1 MIEHFILLPTKSLSL
16 VSPSSDVWSE
26 NRSNVPFSSS
36 QKGTGFDV
44 CLYYSWPWRPLHL
57 PAVHWSLF
65 TSMPLYPPAK
75 EILFLTLFSH
85 FPCFLLQV
93 ISPQTT
99 CNSAVS
105 CADNSLISFHP
116 INVTSLSSNQS
127 SAHSSA
133 RSLLMSSYQFTLHTS
148 QHNPL
153 FLPLQIFPFISFSH
167 STITVLLILTHN
179 FSPS

>member
-36 QKGTGFDV
+36 QKGTGFDMSAYTILGLGDLFIFQLSTDLSSHL
-44 CLYYSWPWRPLHL
+44 CHCILLPKRYCSWPSSP
-57 PAVHWSLF
+57 
-65 TSMPLYPPAK
+65 T
-75 EILFLTLFSH
+75 
-85 FPCFLLQV
+85 CFLLQV